1 MVEFG
6 SKTEGNAIVR
16 HFSDQ
21 VRGRTFLITGP
32 SPGGMGA
39 ETVISLARASP
50 AMIILVGRSKQKCQ
64 PVIEEIEEIDS
75 SIRVKFFVADLASLE
90 SVQNAAQAILD
101 DDSILKI
108 DVMINNAAI
117 MMCPYQKTVNGFELQ
132 FASCHLGH
140 FVLTNRLM
148 PKILAESSAK
158 RVVNVSSSGNK
169 LSDIRWT
176 DPGFEEP
183 GSYSPVEAYG
193 QAKTANILFSIG
205 LNKRLGQMGLHAY
218 ALHPGAVL
226 TNLGIYLTP
235 EIRAEA
241 IEKTFGNINPVNI
254 QRKTL
259 QQGCSTALRAAL
271 DPDLPKED
279 GVFLEDCCLTTPSES
294 LFLATYAVDANS
306 AEHLWKMSEEMISQ
320 KFSY

>member
-193 QAKTANILFSIG
+193 QAKTANILFPSASISDWD
-205 LNKRLGQMGLHAY
+205 KWAY
-218 ALHPGAVL
+218 MHTLWAVL